1 MTMSASITSS
11 RTDNQVR
18 QVTQRFEAAARRGV
32 ELALRKVDPDRDGVQ
47 RLIGVGAEADE
58 EIINAILNVVRSH
71 SVPNQFADEEVASSY
86 TYPPE
91 YTGPKPIEEQ
101 ITALAKI
108 LDLDPASALA
118 FAESLPA
125 LPEGAEGWFAIP
137 SSVALATK
145 HFPSLTDPA
154 EQNCAGISLILS
166 KIAALRKFY
175 NHREGQ
181 ITTAQLRVA
190 IRTAEA
196 MAQITETQKGD
207 ILIIAAQLGLRHRG
221 ESVRRAREKFVANE
235 FGLGSLIV
243 GAITLTHPARLV
255 RWEQLHTDCAGDEF
269 SPEADGEFDFAPYFS
284 FDGGKVKFD
293 TYWVSDTSASFGSA
307 SGFLPQ

>member
-1 MTMSASITSS
+1 MTEEEA
-11 RTDNQVR
+11 
-18 QVTQRFEAAARRGV
+18 QRVNEAGG
-32 ELALRKVDPDRDGVQ
+32 LAD
-47 RLIGVGAEADE
+47 LIGKFISD
-58 EIINAILNVVRSH
+58 NRCT
-71 SVPNQFADEEVASSY
+71 NQFANEEAASSY

-101 ITALAKI
+101 ITALAKM

-137 SSVALATK
+137 SPVALAAK
-145 HFPSLTDPA
+145 HFPGLTDPA
-154 EQNCAGISLILS
+154 GQNCAGISLILS

-175 NHREGQ
+175 NYREDQ

-196 MAQITETQKGD
+196 LAQITEVQKGD

-221 ESVRRAREKFVANE
+221 ESVRRAREKFSASE

-243 GAITLTHPARLV
+243 GSVTLTHPERFV
-255 RWEQLHTDCAGDEF
+255 RWEQLHIDCAGDEF
-269 SPEADGEFDFAPYFS
+269 SPGAGGDFDNAPYLYFN
-284 FDGGKVKFD
+284 GGEVRFGTCWVGGTG
-293 TYWVSDTSASFGSA
+293 TYYGSA

>member
-1 MTMSASITSS
+1 MTSALAPSS
-11 RTDNQVR
+11 
-18 QVTQRFEAAARRGV
+18 VTTRDPKGLKFVSVVEGAYNKAGMTEEEAQRVNEAGG
-32 ELALRKVDPDRDGVQ
+32 LAD
-47 RLIGVGAEADE
+47 LIGKFISD
-58 EIINAILNVVRSH
+58 NRCT
-71 SVPNQFADEEVASSY
+71 NQFANEEAASSY

-101 ITALAKI
+101 ITALAKM

-137 SSVALATK
+137 SPVALAAK
-145 HFPSLTDPA
+145 HFPGLTDPA
-154 EQNCAGISLILS
+154 GQNCAGISLILS

-175 NHREGQ
+175 NYREDQ

-196 MAQITETQKGD
+196 LAQITEVQKGD

-221 ESVRRAREKFVANE
+221 ESVRRAREKFSASE

-243 GAITLTHPARLV
+243 GSVTLTHPERFV
-255 RWEQLHTDCAGDEF
+255 RWEQLHIDCAGDEF
-269 SPEADGEFDFAPYFS
+269 SPGAGGDFGDAPYLYFC
-284 FDGGKVKFD
+284 GGGVRFGAV
-293 TYWVSDTSASFGSA
+293 WVGSASAYYGSA